1 MKVLHSAAW
10 IMFPLTEE
18 VLMKSQ
24 VNELL
29 HVLRALH
36 KDVQAAYPA
45 LKDGLS
51 KDFERI
57 ALYCRDRDANVFHL
71 DLPHLE
77 SLLLRGLE
85 TGRLVLEGAL
95 SKRVSNRIQVPR
107 LYSGLW
113 LRIFDKDACLKHEVD
128 VTALAFLRQVLT
140 LGKKIEVECSSRRIA
155 ATVGAY
161 HDIERKL
168 RRPDLG
174 WRCDHLWNSSES
186 SEASRPTGLDT
197 YRDFCDQGELYHGNC
212 HHHGG
217 DNCDHRVPPCSSFDE
232 EPGEQLDESSLDPE
246 ASDGNIQS
254 MRLHLVQA
262 VDRISSADCSTLPL
276 FGSERTDIGSVE
288 RVKQLLED
296 QKILY
301 KIQRVADFISSS
313 FDVLNPVLYSEHL
326 ERDAGGI
333 GFKHGPGAVAERLK
347 NWEKSQFRN
356 WPLKLQGTFPYESCG
371 TTAGSGEE
379 RPLNHERASRLI
391 CVPKTA
397 KSPRLIAAESTSH
410 QWCQQLIL
418 RFLFDQCR
426 KYFGTDFIDFQ
437 DQHKSGVLV
446 LKASLNRELATADL
460 SDASDRLSCW
470 TVERIF
476 RCNPSILTALHAA
489 RTRYLLDEVSSQTS
503 FVSLAKFASQGTATT
518 FPVMSLVMLCIAL
531 GVSLGDNESVTW
543 QTLRKYR
550 NQVRVFGDDIIIPA
564 HGYGQ
569 LVRAM
574 ELLELKVNKAKSYV
588 NGHFRE
594 SCGVDGFQGY
604 DVTPV
609 KPKTLV
615 AGSPVQCQ
623 ALVDISNNL
632 FLKGY
637 WNASDACFDLLPKR
651 LRRRIRVVG
660 PAARGIRGLAS
671 YSGSD
676 ERHLD
681 QRWNKLLHRYE
692 VRVWG
697 LLPKTHQRPRNGF
710 SALLD
715 FFASGHSRERSRV
728 VSQFADS
735 RNTRIG
741 VRWEPQNNY
750 TGGDPDSWIRGPVS
764 RLAYSEKNGWCVEQ
778 EAGGDDG
785 SYHRNLSCYRT

>member
-1 MKVLHSAAW
+1 
-10 IMFPLTEE
+10 
-18 VLMKSQ
+18 MKSQ

-36 KDVQAAYPA
+36 QDVQAAYPA
-45 LKDGLS
+45 LKEGLS
-51 KDFERI
+51 KDYERI

-77 SLLLRGLE
+77 SLLLKGLE

-95 SKRVSNRIQVPR
+95 SKRVSNRIHVPR

-140 LGKKIEVECSSRRIA
+140 LGKKIEVECSDSRIA

-168 RRPDLG
+168 RRPSLG
-174 WRCDHLWNSSES
+174 WWSDRLWTSPES
-186 SEASRPTGLDT
+186 SEGSGPSGLDS
-197 YRDFCDQGELYHGNC
+197 YRDFGDQGELYHRDC
-212 HHHGG
+212 YHHGSDHG
-217 DNCDHRVPPCSSFDE
+217 DHRVPPCSSFDE
-232 EPGEQLDESSLDPE
+232 EPGEQLDESYPDPE

-262 VDRISSADCSTLPL
+262 VDCISSADCSSLPL
-276 FGSERTDIGSVE
+276 FGSERTDGNRLE
-288 RVKQLLED
+288 RVKQRLED

-301 KIQRVADFISSS
+301 KIQRVADLILGS
-313 FDVLNPVLYSEHL
+313 FDILDPVLLSEHL
-326 ERDAGGI
+326 EMDARGI

-347 NWEKSQFRN
+347 NWEKSQFQN
-356 WPLKLQGTFPYESCG
+356 WPLKLEGTFPFRYCG
-371 TTAGSGEE
+371 TTAGSGLE
-379 RPLNHERASRLI
+379 RPLNHERASRLL

-418 RFLFDQCR
+418 KFLFDQCR

-446 LKASLNRELATADL
+446 LKASLNRELATVDL

-470 TVERIF
+470 VVERIF
-476 RCNPSILTALHAA
+476 RRNPSVLTALHAA
-489 RTRYLLDEVSSQTS
+489 RTRYLLDKVSERMS
-503 FVSLAKFASQGTATT
+503 FIKLVKFASQGTATT

-550 NQVRVFGDDIIIPA
+550 NQVRVFGDDIVIPS
-564 HGYGQ
+564 HGYAQ

-574 ELLELKVNKAKSYV
+574 ELLELKVNVAKSYV

-637 WNASDACFDLLPKR
+637 WHASNACFDLLPKR

-676 ERHLD
+676 ELHLER
-681 QRWNKLLHRYE
+681 RWNKLLHRYD
-692 VRVWG
+692 VKVWA
-697 LLPKTHQRPRNGF
+697 LLPKTCQRPRNGF

-715 FFASGHSRERSRV
+715 FFASGHSRERSRE

-735 RNTRIG
+735 RNARIG
-741 VRWEPQNNY
+741 VRWEPQNDY
-750 TGGDPDSWIRGPVS
+750 TGGDLDS
-764 RLAYSEKNGWCVEQ
+764 RLLQSGHSLIYSEKNGWTIEQ
-778 EAGGDDG
+778 TAGPDDG
-785 SYHRNLSCYRT
+785 SYHRNLTCVRS